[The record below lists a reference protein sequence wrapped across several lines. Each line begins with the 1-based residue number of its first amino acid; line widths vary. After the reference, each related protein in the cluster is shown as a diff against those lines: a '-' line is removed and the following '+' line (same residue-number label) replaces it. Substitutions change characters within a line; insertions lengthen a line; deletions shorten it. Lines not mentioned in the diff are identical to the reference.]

1 MKIGAE
7 QDLSPHDGLDTRGSK
22 EEQKKHHQTLP
33 LPSKTMKDDKC
44 TTR

>member
-7 QDLSPHDGLDTRGSK
+7 QDLSPHNSLDNRASK
-22 EEQKKHHQTLP
+22 EEQKKHHQTLA
-33 LPSKTMKDDKC
+33 LPSKTMKDDRC